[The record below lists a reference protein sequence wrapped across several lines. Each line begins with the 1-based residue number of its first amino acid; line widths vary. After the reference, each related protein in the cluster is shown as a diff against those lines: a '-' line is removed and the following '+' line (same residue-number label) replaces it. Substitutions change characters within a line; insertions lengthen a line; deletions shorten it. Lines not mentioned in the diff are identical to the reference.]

1 MPLRP
6 TSEVAK
12 IADKA
17 ANFSVNEPLSPKI
30 GFIFSIA
37 AVLIPLSLISFI
49 TPSSPILS
57 SLSKATVKSMSL
69 SLSPITSAKPLSILR
84 LLIFIVTPFKLSA
97 VKTASYNC
105 TNSTSCHKLLLPT
118 TSASHW

>member
-1 MPLRP
+1 MPLHP

-17 ANFSVNEPLSPKI
+17 ANFSVNDPLSPKI

-37 AVLIPLSLISFI
+37 AGLIPLSLISFI

-84 LLIFIVTPFKLSA
+84 LLIFIVTPFRLSA
-97 VKTASYNC
+97 VKTASYN
-105 TNSTSCHKLLLPT
+105 
-118 TSASHW
+118 

>member
-17 ANFSVNEPLSPKI
+17 ANFSVNDPLSPKI

-49 TPSSPILS
+49 TSSSPILS

-84 LLIFIVTPFKLSA
+84 LLIFIVTPFRLSA
-97 VKTASYNC
+97 VKTASYN
-105 TNSTSCHKLLLPT
+105 
-118 TSASHW
+118 